1 MEDQYSGFLLVD
13 KPKGITSFGVVA
25 KIRSLLKDLTGKKYK
40 VGHSGT
46 LDPSATGLLILAVGS
61 YTKKLSEVIKKDK
74 KYLVTIK
81 FGYLSSTNDQE
92 GKITKS
98 RDIKISKEQIEH
110 VLLKFSGKIS
120 QIPPALS
127 AIRINGKKAYELAR
141 QGHDVKLEPRDVTI
155 YDNKLINYE
164 YPSLIF
170 ESRVSSGTYIRSL
183 VSDIASELKVDAY
196 MSDLRRLAIDKV
208 DIDEAVMLEQ
218 IHLDNLVSL
227 LKKNL

>member
-92 GKITKS
+92 GIITKS

-127 AIRINGKKAYELAR
+127 AIRINGKKAYELVR
-141 QGHDVKLEPRDVTI
+141 QGQDVKLEPRDVTI

>member
-1 MEDQYSGFLLVD
+1 MDNKYSGFLLVD

-61 YTKKLSEVIKKDK
+61 YTKKLGEVIKKDK
-74 KYLVTIK
+74 KYLVSIK
-81 FGYLSSTNDQE
+81 FGYSSSTNDQE

-98 RDIKISKEQIEH
+98 RDIMISKEQIEH
-110 VLLKFSGKIS
+110 VLLKFSGKIN

-127 AIRINGKKAYELAR
+127 AIRVNGKKAYELTR
-141 QGHDVKLEPRDVTI
+141 QGHEVNLEPREVTI
-155 YDNKLINYE
+155 YDNKLISYE
-164 YPSLIF
+164 YPTLII

-183 VSDIASELKVDAY
+183 VSDIASELKVDAF
-196 MSDLRRLAIDKV
+196 MSDLKRLAIDKV
-208 DIDEAVMLEQ
+208 EIDQATKLEQ
-218 IHLDNLVSL
+218 IHLDNLISL

>member
-61 YTKKLSEVIKKDK
+61 YTKKLSEAIRKDK

-92 GKITKS
+92 GIITKS

-127 AIRINGKKAYELAR
+127 AIRINGKKAYELVR

-183 VSDIASELKVDAY
+183 VSDIASELKVDTY